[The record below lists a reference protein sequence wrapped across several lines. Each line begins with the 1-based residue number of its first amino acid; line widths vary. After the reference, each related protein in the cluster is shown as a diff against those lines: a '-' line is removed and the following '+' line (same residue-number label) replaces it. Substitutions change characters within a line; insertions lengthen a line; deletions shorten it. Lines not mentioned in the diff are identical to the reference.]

1 MEFPK
6 TRAQRRYE
14 HFARNTV
21 QLMAE
26 LTESQLIEL
35 HTIALQMYEERFQ
48 AEEKLYADSKAR
60 ANRSKK
66 A

>member
-21 QLMAE
+21 ELMAE
-26 LTESQLIEL
+26 VTESQLIEL
-35 HTIALQMYEERFQ
+35 HTIALQMY
-48 AEEKLYADSKAR
+48 
-60 ANRSKK
+60 
-66 A
+66 